1 MSNERKLINL
11 SKENKTE
18 TKDKTEK
25 LPQKQNSEKA
35 EKKKQNNPNKEVSSR
50 SFRMISKIE
59 PQKRK
64 GRYNIYINDDFAF
77 GVDEEVLIKFELNK
91 GLHVTK
97 ELQEEIENEDSYYK
111 AYQKTLNYLSYSLRS
126 EKQVRDYLAKH
137 ELYHFSDRM
146 IEQLK
151 SMRLI
156 DDLNFAQSF
165 VRSQANINQK
175 GPRNIEQNLKQKGI
189 TEEFILTALDEYPY
203 EQQLENAV
211 TLASKRWNKTS
222 KNSEIESIQKVKAYL
237 LNKGYSFDIVDE
249 AMAAINTEKDS
260 DVEYNALVKQGD
272 KAVRRYSRK
281 YEGYELS
288 QRLKGYLY
296 NKGYPTELI
305 NRYIDEREIG

>member
-1 MSNERKLINL
+1 MSNEKKLINL
-11 SKENKTE
+11 SKENKIE
-18 TKDKTEK
+18 TKGKTENLTRK
-25 LPQKQNSEKA
+25 LKSEKNK
-35 EKKKQNNPNKEVSSR
+35 KKKQDNSNKKVSSK

-77 GVDEEVLIKFELNK
+77 GVDEEVLIKFELSK

-97 ELQEEIENEDSYYK
+97 ELQKKIENEDSYYK

-126 EKQVRDYLAKH
+126 EKQIRDYLAKH

-146 IEQLK
+146 VEQLK

-175 GPRNIEQNLKQKGI
+175 GPRNIEQDLKKKGI
-189 TEEFILTALDEYPY
+189 KEDFILIALDEYPY
-203 EQQLENAV
+203 EQQLENAIH
-211 TLASKRWNKTS
+211 LASKKWEKTR

-237 LNKGYSFDIVDE
+237 LNKGYSFDLVDE
-249 AMAAINTEKDS
+249 AMAAIDTKKDKNA
-260 DVEYNALVKQGD
+260 EYNALVNQGD
-272 KAVRRYSRK
+272 KALKRYSRK

-288 QRLKGYLY
+288 QRIKGYLY

-305 NRYIDEREIG
+305 NRYIDEREME

>member
-1 MSNERKLINL
+1 MSKERKLINL

-18 TKDKTEK
+18 RKDKYENLTQT
-25 LPQKQNSEKA
+25 QKSKRM
-35 EKKKQNNPNKEVSSR
+35 KKKEQNNSNKEVSSK

-64 GRYNIYINDDFAF
+64 GRYNVYINDDFAF

-91 GLHVTK
+91 GLHVPK
-97 ELQEEIENEDSYYK
+97 ELQDKIENEDSYYK

-126 EKQVRDYLAKH
+126 EKQIRDYLAKH

-151 SMRLI
+151 RMRLL

-175 GPRNIEQNLKQKGI
+175 GPRNIEQDLKQKGI
-189 TEEFILTALDEYPY
+189 KEEFILTALDEYPY
-203 EQQLENAV
+203 EQQLENAIG
-211 TLASKRWNKTS
+211 LASKKWEQTS

-237 LNKGYSFDIVDE
+237 LNKGYNFDLVDE
-249 AMAAINTEKDS
+249 AIAAIDTEKDR
-260 DVEYNALVKQGD
+260 DVEYNALMKQGD

-305 NRYIDEREIG
+305 NRYMDEREME